1 MNVPSFNFFLK
12 DPVARMPK
20 PLWWILVSIAVIGGL
35 LLPQFTEIDVH
46 LDLSII
52 FIFAILALSMGFL
65 WGYGGMLSFGQTAFF
80 GLGGY
85 TYAVWSL
92 NFGDTTSAMVMA
104 VVLPMLF
111 SAALGYF
118 MIYGRISDIY
128 FTITTLVVTIV
139 LEKAIRA
146 TSDQRF
152 VIGDVWLRGQNGI
165 STVPDL
171 QIPWSP
177 DETLFLTGVYY
188 VSFVLMICCYVGLR
202 ILLTLQFGRVL
213 VSIRENE
220 RRAGLLGYDTRKYRF
235 FAFILC
241 AGLSGLA
248 GGMYSVWGNFI
259 APEVMNLNA
268 AASVVMYV
276 IVGGKAT
283 LIGPLVG
290 TGIVMQL
297 TNWLGQAGL
306 GQVTLYLGLIMIGFV
321 MLFPQGVLPSAIS
334 AYTYV
339 LDCFWSRNKEDSN
352 SEETSKKRQVQ

>member
-1 MNVPSFNFFLK
+1 MRSFSFFLR
-12 DPVARMPK
+12 DPVSQWPK
-20 PLWWILVSIAVIGGL
+20 PLWWVLVGLGVTAGL
-35 LLPQFTEIDVH
+35 LFPLFTDVYVH
-46 LDLSII
+46 LNYSII
-52 FIFAILALSMGFL
+52 FIFAMLALSMGFL

-85 TYAVWSL
+85 SYAVYSL
-92 NFGDTTSAMVMA
+92 NFGDTTSAMLLA
-104 VVLPMLF
+104 VALPMLF
-111 SAALGYF
+111 ASILGYF

-139 LEKAIRA
+139 LEKAVRA
-146 TSDQRF
+146 TSDESF

-171 QIPWSP
+171 QIPWNP

-188 VSFVLMICCYVGLR
+188 VAFVMLILSYIGLR
-202 ILLTLQFGRVL
+202 LLLTTRFGRVL

-220 RRAGLLGYDTRKYRF
+220 RRSNLLGYDVRRYRLA
-235 FAFILC
+235 AFVLC
-241 AGLSGLA
+241 SGLAGLA

-283 LIGPLVG
+283 LIGPMVG
-290 TGIVMQL
+290 TGIVMQT
-297 TNWLGQAGL
+297 TNWLGSAGL
-306 GQVTLYLGLIMIGFV
+306 GQINLILGLVMISFV
-321 MLFPQGVLPSAIS
+321 MLFPQGILPSIGMALVRLVKLVWHKLQIKGE
-334 AYTYV
+334 APA
-339 LDCFWSRNKEDSN
+339 
-352 SEETSKKRQVQ
+352 SEEGPMQ